1 MDEYEKALGKVTF
14 PNYEKYNIKKA
25 YNDFLFRKLIK
36 VVNNILPLKAMRIKN
51 TSTEWFDGE
60 IAEKLSIR
68 DKLFKKLKSS
78 RLNIHWEIYRGKT

>member
-1 MDEYEKALGKVTF
+1 
-14 PNYEKYNIKKA
+14 
-25 YNDFLFRKLIK
+25 
-36 VVNNILPLKAMRIKN
+36 MRIKN

-78 RLNIHWEIYRGKT
+78 RLNIDWEIYRGKT